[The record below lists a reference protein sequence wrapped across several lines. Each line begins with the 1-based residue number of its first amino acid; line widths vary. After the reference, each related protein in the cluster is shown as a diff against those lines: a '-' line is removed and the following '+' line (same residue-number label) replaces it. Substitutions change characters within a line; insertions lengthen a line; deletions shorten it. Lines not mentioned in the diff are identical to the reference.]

1 MECAR
6 CAALMRFYGNKGTSM
21 KKRVLCIFGL
31 FLCCQWAMLYAESD
45 LNLEARETFYRNR
58 VKDAALSYEERL
70 ASYDSLI
77 VNLGRQDRI
86 LDQMDVFLEYAAAQT
101 SMGRYLP
108 ALQIYEQAKIRLDS
122 IPVDEERLL
131 PYKLRCYYGLGQ
143 VTMWLGFY
151 SQSVEYFF
159 DILTL
164 CGEDDMVF
172 LNGIGNAPAK
182 ESREKKEAKGKS
194 GMAELASGSP
204 LKENYAIRSYSNL
217 SLLFMNLN
225 QESQAA
231 YYSSRG
237 WQKVREADTVDKGT
251 LSVFYNNLAG
261 WYYVRNQFDSAV
273 IIMRESEKLVE
284 SEEERAVWNYNIGN
298 IYMGIGEMDLAKAY
312 LNSVVSGKSES
323 SFWSYAHVISLVN
336 LGYLYG
342 LDGNYDEALRYYQR
356 ALDLSRKIGT
366 KKIEATA
373 YVEMSALYKAKG
385 EYRHALT
392 LHERGVAL
400 RDSLFG
406 TEQQEQMN
414 LLSQEYQQ
422 QEKKMELAMLA
433 KQLEYSELSNRHKNM
448 VLAILIAFLIIFCLS
463 FCLALY
469 YYFKERRHGKEKEQ
483 GFKKKDTQYKWD
495 VEEKSKQLATLNL
508 QLVQAT
514 ETIAECRAEVKKL
527 RYSKASETKEI
538 QQHLEEILS
547 AFNYDSAWDEFE
559 LCFNQVHS
567 SFFTR
572 LHEVCPDLSRTE
584 QRICALLVLNLSVK
598 EIAGITHRSVRTV
611 EASIYQIRKKMSIPT
626 GTGTLAFLQ
635 DFLASCKPE

>member
-1 MECAR
+1 ME
-6 CAALMRFYGNKGTSM
+6 
-21 KKRVLCIFGL
+21 KRILCIL
-31 FLCCQWAMLYAESD
+31 ISCLSCLCSVLHAGSD

-58 VKDAALSYEERL
+58 VKDAALPLEERL
-70 ASYDSLI
+70 ASYDSL
-77 VNLGRQDRI
+77 VLNLGRQGRY
-86 LDQMDVFLEYAAAQT
+86 LDQMDVLLEYASAQT

-108 ALQIYEQAKIRLDS
+108 ALQIYEKVRISLDS
-122 IPVDEERLL
+122 MSAEGDSLLSYRLRSL
-131 PYKLRCYYGLGQ
+131 YGLGQ

-151 SQSVEYFF
+151 SQSVAYFF
-159 DILTL
+159 DILEL
-164 CGEDDMVF
+164 CGEDDMIRAGSGETRYGK
-172 LNGIGNAPAK
+172 NGGTAERNPDEAGMAGGGSLK
-182 ESREKKEAKGKS
+182 ESYTVKA
-194 GMAELASGSP
+194 
-204 LKENYAIRSYSNL
+204 YSNL
-217 SLLFMNLN
+217 TLLFMNLH
-225 QESQAA
+225 QESQAS
-231 YYSSRG
+231 YYARRG
-237 WQKVREADTVDKGT
+237 MQKVYEADTLDKST

-261 WYYVRNQFDSAV
+261 WYYVKNQFDSAV
-273 IIMRESEKLVE
+273 IAMRESEKLVA

-298 IYMGIGEMDLAKAY
+298 IYMGIGETDLAKAY
-312 LNSVVSGKSES
+312 LNSVVSGKSDS

-336 LGYLYG
+336 LGYLHG
-342 LDGNYDEALRYYQR
+342 LEKEYDLALRYYQR
-356 ALDLSRKIGT
+356 ALDLSRKLGT

-373 YVEMSALYKAKG
+373 YVEMSALYKAKSQ
-385 EYRHALT
+385 YRRALL

-422 QEKKMELAMLA
+422 KEKVLEMEMLA

-448 VLAILIAFLIIFCLS
+448 VLSILIVFLAIFCLS

-469 YYFKERRHGKEKEQ
+469 HYFKERRQGKEKEQ
-483 GFKKKDTQYKWD
+483 GFKKKDKQYQWD

-514 ETIAECRAEVKKL
+514 ETIAECRTEVKKL

-538 QQHLEEILS
+538 QQRLEEILS

-567 SFFTR
+567 SFFAR
-572 LHEVCPDLSRTE
+572 LHEVCPALSRTE

-611 EASIYQIRKKMSIPT
+611 EASIYQIRKKMSIPADT
-626 GTGTLAFLQ
+626 RTLAYLQSFLETGNEGK
-635 DFLASCKPE
+635 D